1 MTDSVTPAAVA
12 LTFDMEHP
20 SRADQRTDSPTRLLD
35 VLAETGTM
43 ATFFIQ
49 GRWAR
54 SHPQVARR
62 VADDGHLIGSH
73 SHFHA
78 PMPSLTDDGIKGD
91 LAAAGDA
98 LREVTGIDPRPW
110 FRCPFGAGHDD
121 ERVLALVADAGY
133 RDVHWNVDPA
143 DWQPGRTVDEL
154 VTAVVDG
161 VTRSPGPAVVLMHTW
176 PAATP
181 AAVAQIVARLRGL
194 DRPLVTVADPVMG
207 LSSDR
212 NEG

>member
-1 MTDSVTPAAVA
+1 MSGQGERARVA

-20 SRADQRTDSPTRLLD
+20 SRVDQRCDSPARLLD
-35 VLAETGTM
+35 ALAASGTR

-54 SHPQVARR
+54 SHPDLARR
-62 VADDGHLIGSH
+62 VATDGHLVGSH

-78 PMPSLTDDGIKGD
+78 PLPLLTDDGIRSD
-91 LAAAGDA
+91 LAAAADA
-98 LREVTGIDPRPW
+98 VAETTGVDPRPW

-121 ERVLALVADAGY
+121 ERVLARVAEAGF

-143 DWQPGRTVDEL
+143 DWEPGRSSGEIVSTVVGRVQEVGD
-154 VTAVVDG
+154 A
-161 VTRSPGPAVVLMHTW
+161 AIVLMHTW

-181 AAVAQIVARLRGL
+181 DAVTTVVGKLSDLGCTLVGVDDLLGVEQRPGSRG
-194 DRPLVTVADPVMG
+194 
-207 LSSDR
+207 
-212 NEG
+212 